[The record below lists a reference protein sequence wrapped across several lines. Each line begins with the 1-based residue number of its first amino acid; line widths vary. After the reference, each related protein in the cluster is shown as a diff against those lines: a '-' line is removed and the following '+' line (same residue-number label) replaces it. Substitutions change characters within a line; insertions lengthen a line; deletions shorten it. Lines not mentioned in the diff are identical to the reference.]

1 MKRNLNKRE
10 RERNRLFSG
19 FTLIESLL
27 VLSLVSIIIT
37 LSVSVTKEFEREL
50 AVRHFFTK
58 LDRHILLNHQAS
70 FVEQKEVTMGR
81 ESGSRVIYFKVGE
94 QSFILPVPEELRIS
108 NFPPMNFTIGTG
120 DRGEMRSFFITWEAK
135 KVDISYNFLFGK
147 GHYEKTIRKK
157 T

>member
-1 MKRNLNKRE
+1 MRRSYST
-10 RERNRLFSG
+10 SG

-27 VLSLVSIIIT
+27 VLLLVSIIVT
-37 LSVSVTKEFEREL
+37 LSVGVTKELEREL

-70 FVEQKEVTMGR
+70 FVEQGEVFMGR
-81 ESGSRVIYFKVGE
+81 ESGSRSIYFKVGE
-94 QSFILPVPEELRIS
+94 QSFSLPVPEELRVS

-120 DRGEMRSFFITWEAK
+120 DKGQMRSFYVTWEAK
-135 KVDISYNFLFGK
+135 KIEISYNFLFGK
-147 GHYEKTIRKK
+147 GHYEKKIRKK

>member
-1 MKRNLNKRE
+1 MKRSYLTT
-10 RERNRLFSG
+10 G

-27 VLSLVSIIIT
+27 VLSLVSIIVT
-37 LSVSVTKEFEREL
+37 LSFGVTKELEREL

-70 FVEQKEVTMGR
+70 FVEQERVIMGR
-81 ESGSRVIYFKVGE
+81 ESGSGLIYFKVGE
-94 QSFILPVPEELRIS
+94 QSFILPVPEELRVS

-120 DRGEMRSFFITWEAK
+120 DKGQIRSFYITWEAK
-135 KVDISYNFLFGK
+135 KIDISYNFLFGK

>member
-1 MKRNLNKRE
+1 MKRSYLTT
-10 RERNRLFSG
+10 G

-27 VLSLVSIIIT
+27 VLSLVSIIVT
-37 LSVSVTKEFEREL
+37 LSVGVTKELEREL
-50 AVRHFFTK
+50 AIRHFFTK

-70 FVEQKEVTMGR
+70 FVEQERVIMGR
-81 ESGSRVIYFKVGE
+81 ESGSGLIYFKVGE
-94 QSFILPVPEELRIS
+94 QSFILPVPEELHVS

-120 DRGEMRSFFITWEAK
+120 DKRQMRSFYITWEAK
-135 KVDISYNFLFGK
+135 KIDISYNFLFGK